1 MAGKYVGMKRDFE
14 QYKQQMS
21 KLVEKLTSA
30 IENSLPSDSEIQ
42 AEFNE
47 TGNRESESRLVQNE

>member
-1 MAGKYVGMKRDFE
+1 
-14 QYKQQMS
+14 MS

-30 IENSLPSDSEIQ
+30 IENSLPSDNEIQ

-47 TGNRESESRLVQNE
+47 TGNRESESRLVQND